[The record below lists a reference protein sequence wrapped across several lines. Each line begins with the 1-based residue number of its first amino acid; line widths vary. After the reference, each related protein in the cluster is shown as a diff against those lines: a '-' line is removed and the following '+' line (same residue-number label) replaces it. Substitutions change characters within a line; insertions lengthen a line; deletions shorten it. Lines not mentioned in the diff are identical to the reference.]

1 MANRVLITYSSK
13 YGATAEIAEKIGE
26 VLKKEGLTA
35 DVLPMKKVKDL
46 ADYKDIIIGS
56 AMYIGMWRSE
66 GANFLKK
73 NEELLAK
80 QRVWVFSTGPSG
92 KGDPVELLKG
102 VVVPLNVKP
111 VIERIKP
118 RDTAVFHGCLDE
130 KKMNFL
136 EKWMVKR
143 VGGEF
148 GDFRDWD
155 MIAKWAKK
163 IAMAI
168 TK

>member
-1 MANRVLITYSSK
+1 MANKVLITYSSK

-26 VLKKEGLTA
+26 VLKKEGLTT
-35 DVLPMKKVKDL
+35 DVLPVKKVKDP
-46 ADYKDIIIGS
+46 ADYKDIVVGS

-66 GANFLKK
+66 GVKFLKK
-73 NEELLAK
+73 NEGLLTE
-80 QRVWVFSTGPSG
+80 RRIWVFSTGPSG

-111 VIERIKP
+111 VIDRIKP
-118 RDTAVFHGCLDE
+118 RDTAVFHGCLNE
-130 KKMNFL
+130 KKMSFF
-136 EKWMVKR
+136 EKWIVKR

-163 IAMAI
+163 IAAAI
-168 TK
+168 KK